1 MKKFEEARRAY
12 ESTPI
17 PEELSGRVEEGIRQG
32 QRARQKYRRQRRR
45 WLSAAACL
53 ALLIAG
59 LNVSPTVAQAAADV
73 PVLGGLFR
81 ILTFVSYEKTE
92 DDINYSVSVPQVE
105 ADGALAERVNAVI
118 QDKVEEHL
126 ARARQD
132 WEDYREAFFATGGT
146 EEQWAGREMDVIVD
160 YEIKSQS
167 DTHVSFVVT
176 LAEGWVSA
184 MEERY
189 CYNLN
194 LAEDREIT
202 LRDLLGENWVEVS
215 NAAIRS
221 QISENSA
228 DFFPPEEGGFTTVDG
243 NTAFYIREDGVPVA
257 LFPRYAIAP
266 GSTGF
271 PEFPLT

>member
-1 MKKFEEARRAY
+1 MNEFEKAREAY
-12 ESTPI
+12 MDVPI
-17 PEELSGRVEEGIRQG
+17 PDELEERVKAGVAQGREAY
-32 QRARQKYRRQRRR
+32 RAHLRRRR
-45 WLSAAACL
+45 WLSAAACFL
-53 ALLIAG
+53 VVVAALNL
-59 LNVSPTVAQAAADV
+59 SPAVAHAAARV
-73 PVLGGLFR
+73 PVLGGLFQV
-81 ILTFVSYEKTE
+81 LTFASYERTE
-92 DDINYSVSVPQVE
+92 DDINYSVSVPEVE
-105 ADGALAERVNAVI
+105 AGSSLAETVNALI
-118 QDKVEEHL
+118 QAEVDRHL
-126 ARARQD
+126 DQARQD
-132 WEDYREAFFATGGT
+132 WADYRSAFFATGGT
-146 EEQWAGREMDVIVD
+146 EEEWGGRTMDVIVD

-221 QISENSA
+221 QISENPA